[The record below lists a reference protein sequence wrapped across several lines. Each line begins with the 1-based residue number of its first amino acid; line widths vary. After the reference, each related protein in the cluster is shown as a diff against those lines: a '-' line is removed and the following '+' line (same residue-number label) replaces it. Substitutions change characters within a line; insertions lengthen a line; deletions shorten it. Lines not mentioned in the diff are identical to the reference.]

1 MVKYTLEE
9 IKEALLLSE
18 NEIYI
23 YGVAEREKI
32 LKNPKL
38 KRKLSD
44 LQKAG
49 DKLRGTPIYELSFSA
64 FKRFET
70 DGNRFEFESDPERGY
85 FIRRRKL
92 CVFSILSWLYGRK
105 EDIEELENVLWA
117 ICSEY
122 TWCLPAHLWGTGL
135 SKLQKDTNY
144 TIDLFASE
152 TAQGIAETLTLIGDK
167 LSPIVYD
174 RCVYEVKRR
183 VVDTCSQH
191 WGWQDSKANW
201 VCVCA
206 GNCGIASIYLEKD
219 LDKLANI
226 LTVLANCIQ
235 NYTLSITDDGACGE
249 GLGYWAYG
257 FGNYI
262 YFADVLYRR
271 TGGRIDLFHSD
282 EKLYKTAGFFS
293 DCLFPK
299 GEYASFADMWGKK
312 IFYALPGLFSKIKE
326 VYPDVRISGYEI
338 MDFSFPEILR
348 LRFGR
353 ELREFLWMSERI
365 DEIVEEDYIPH
376 IYPDSE
382 LYLATSKNLVSI
394 AAKGGHNDEPHNH
407 NDIGSFM
414 LVKNGK
420 RLLDDIGASEYS
432 ADYFKEGR
440 YTKHFA
446 PSSLS
451 HNLPV
456 INGQGQK
463 GGKEYAAR
471 NTVIDN
477 SGITLDISGAYGMDE
492 LLILKR
498 KLLFD
503 TEKGRLLVYDRF
515 EFSEVPHELSERF
528 VTPAMPEVSDG
539 TIIFKNGN
547 ESVKMSFEKGVFD
560 IVCNK
565 VTYLSHDDHTEKET
579 YTVDLFVKELSDKME
594 FEFTVE

>member
-1 MVKYTLEE
+1 MVKYTAEE
-9 IKEALLLSE
+9 IKEALLLTGDS
-18 NEIYI
+18 IYT
-23 YGVAEREKI
+23 YGDAEREKI
-32 LKNPKL
+32 LENPHL
-38 KRKLSD
+38 KRKLAD
-44 LQKAG
+44 LEKAG
-49 DKLRGTPIYELSFSA
+49 ADLRGTPIYELSFSA

-117 ICSEY
+117 ILSEY
-122 TWCLPAHLWGTGL
+122 TWSLPAHLRGTGL
-135 SKLQKDTNY
+135 AELQKEGTY

-152 TAQGIAETLTLIGDK
+152 TAQGIAETLTLVGDK
-167 LSPIVYD
+167 ISPIVRD

-183 VVDTCSQH
+183 VIDTCSQH
-191 WGWQDSKANW
+191 WGWQDSTANW

-219 LDKLANI
+219 VDKLANI
-226 LTVLANCIQ
+226 LAVLANCIQ

-262 YFADVLYRR
+262 YFADLLYRR
-271 TGGRIDLFHSD
+271 TGGRIDLFHAD
-282 EKLYKTAGFFS
+282 EKLKKTASFFS

-312 IFYALPGLFSKIKE
+312 IFYALPGLLSKIKE
-326 VYPDVRISGYEI
+326 VYDVRIGGYDI

-353 ELREFLWMSERI
+353 ELREFLWVSEKI
-365 DEIVEEDYIPH
+365 DEITQDDFTPH

-382 LYLATSKNLVSI
+382 LYFATSKNLVSL
-394 AAKGGHNDEPHNH
+394 AAKGGNNGEPHNH

-420 RLLDDIGASEYS
+420 RLLDDIGASEYT

-456 INGQGQK
+456 INGKGQK
-463 GGKEYAAR
+463 GGAEYSAK

-477 SGITLDISGAYGMDE
+477 NGIALEISDAYGIAE
-492 LLILKR
+492 LVSLYR
-498 KLLFD
+498 KLCFD
-503 TEKGRLLVYDRF
+503 TSTGKLSITDSF
-515 EFSEVPHELSERF
+515 EFSERPHSVSERF
-528 VTPAMPEVSDG
+528 ITPVMPQVYDG
-539 TIIFKNGN
+539 EIIFKNGN
-547 ESVKMSFEKGVFD
+547 ESVKMSFEKGIFD
-560 IVCNK
+560 IVCNR

-579 YTVDLFVKELSDKME
+579 YTVDLVVKKPIDKME